1 MKHKERE
8 YVQAAGA
15 IGGGHFRKLFL
26 HILPNVTHIVIIN
39 TSLQFQF
46 AIKSEVILSYLG
58 LGVQGE
64 PSWGTMID
72 DAKLELSRGV
82 WWQLAGAT
90 TAMFLV
96 VLAFNLLGDALRDSL
111 DPWVREH
118 NEKIIRKAH
127 SEGLLMSEFREY
139 LKKYLESPE
148 VRSYFGNQKIVL
160 FGKSMT
166 AIDLPF
172 LNRDLGWDFMRKYF
186 HHRNLDLSGI
196 GYSLIDLGLLPM
208 GMDSGSNLMN
218 YLNMGEVAHT
228 ALEDAK
234 NTAIMY
240 LKLLDKFE
248 TKKS

>member
-1 MKHKERE
+1 MK
-8 YVQAAGA
+8 Y
-15 IGGGHFRKLFL
+15 
-26 HILPNVTHIVIIN
+26 
-39 TSLQFQF
+39 
-46 AIKSEVILSYLG
+46 LSIDIEATG
-58 LGVQGE
+58 LGENCQIIEFAMIPFDTKLKRLEEGLAKSFYIHC
-64 PSWGTMID
+64 PSFED
-72 DAKLELSRGV
+72 LKE
-82 WWQLAGAT
+82 
-90 TAMFLV
+90 
-96 VLAFNLLGDALRDSL
+96 SL

-127 SEGLLMSEFREY
+127 AEGLLMSEFKET
-139 LKKYLESPE
+139 LKKYLDSSE
-148 VRSYFGNQKIVL
+148 VKTYFENQKIVL

-196 GYSLIDLGLLPM
+196 GYALIDLGLLPM

-240 LKLLDKFE
+240 LKLIDKFGL
-248 TKKS
+248 K

>member
-1 MKHKERE
+1 MK
-8 YVQAAGA
+8 Y
-15 IGGGHFRKLFL
+15 
-26 HILPNVTHIVIIN
+26 
-39 TSLQFQF
+39 
-46 AIKSEVILSYLG
+46 LSIDLEATG
-58 LGVQGE
+58 LGENCQIIEFAMIPFDTQLKRLEDSLARSVYVHC
-64 PSWGTMID
+64 PSFED
-72 DAKLELSRGV
+72 
-82 WWQLAGAT
+82 
-90 TAMFLV
+90 
-96 VLAFNLLGDALRDSL
+96 LRDTL

-127 SEGLLMSEFREY
+127 SEGMMMSQFKEF
-139 LKKYLESPE
+139 LQKYLESPE

-172 LNRDLGWDFMRKYF
+172 MTRDLGWDFMRKYF
-186 HHRNLDLSGI
+186 HHRNLDLSGF
-196 GYSLIDLGLLPM
+196 GYSLIDLGMLPM

-218 YLNMGEVAHT
+218 FLNMGEVKHT

-248 TKKS
+248 VKK

>member
-1 MKHKERE
+1 MK
-8 YVQAAGA
+8 Y
-15 IGGGHFRKLFL
+15 
-26 HILPNVTHIVIIN
+26 
-39 TSLQFQF
+39 
-46 AIKSEVILSYLG
+46 LSIDLEATG
-58 LGVQGE
+58 LGENCQIIE
-64 PSWGTMID
+64 FAMIPFDTQLKRLEESLARTFYIHCPSFED
-72 DAKLELSRGV
+72 
-82 WWQLAGAT
+82 
-90 TAMFLV
+90 
-96 VLAFNLLGDALRDSL
+96 LRDSL

-127 SEGLLMSEFREY
+127 SEGLMMSEFKEY
-139 LKKYLESPE
+139 LIKYLESPE

-186 HHRNLDLSGI
+186 HHRNLDLSCI
-196 GYSLIDLGLLPM
+196 GYSLIDLGFLPM

-240 LKLLDKFE
+240 LKILDKFE
-248 TKKS
+248 LKKN